1 MREIRPWVVIA
12 CALAACKGQSGS
24 SAKGSGEAETEKMEG
39 EIPVVLGDCAPA
51 GTAFVSGPEP
61 QAFKP
66 EDLQTPATKLYATM
80 ADGGD
85 VIAGF
90 SEQNIYGSLLGNE
103 AGEMNGGFGFG
114 RSGFG
119 PGGTGQGWGTIGTG
133 KYGTIGHGGGKDGY
147 GLPGVGYHGPNN
159 GPSVAIGQPTT
170 QVTGTA
176 TGDGLDKAIIR
187 RYIKRN
193 IQKIQYC
200 YEKQLL
206 ADPKLAGT
214 VTTKFVIAET
224 GKVTKSEADGVH
236 KETASC
242 VARVIEGIEFPKP
255 KGGPVSVTYPFTF
268 RQGNDT
274 ATAPSRPAP
283 TPDQVKARQQAIE
296 QARTAGII
304 VATSEGGIGTLI
316 DRVPTSKPYTP
327 GASSPLAELRIL
339 LVDCFRRQNKRYAA
353 VVFDLA
359 PGSIAVHGIE
369 HPAFDKCLADIASQV
384 KVKEPTRCS
393 ATFGSAD
400 GGSLP
405 AIDITADAITMFGKK
420 VTEPAAVMA
429 GDPEQ
434 WWRIESV
441 AKLAEAHV
449 KETIATKEPL
459 TMHGPIAVRPLPETP
474 MKIVTKLV
482 HTLISAGEDP
492 LLTAQRNGTWQLV
505 RNYPLPV
512 VPVPLGTGGSWDGD
526 GYRGLMAE
534 EEPVRLSVL
543 VRKDSVWVGLSRIG
557 EGKRIPFEKLKDE
570 LVAQKANKFF
580 ADREEIE
587 IAGADDVPYSQVVEA
602 IDIANGAGFR
612 AWSLTSPIGLSA
624 PAK

>member
-1 MREIRPWVVIA
+1 MREIRSWVVIA
-12 CALAACKGQSGS
+12 CVLAACKGQSGS
-24 SAKGSGEAETEKMEG
+24 SAKGSGEAEPEKMEG
-39 EIPVVLGDCAPA
+39 EIPVVLGDCAP
-51 GTAFVSGPEP
+51 TTTPFVSGPEP

-66 EDLQTPATKLYATM
+66 EDLQAPVTKLYATM
-80 ADGGD
+80 AVGGD
-85 VIAGF
+85 VIAGY
-90 SEQNIYGSLLGNE
+90 SEQNIYGSLFGNE

-119 PGGTGQGWGTIGTG
+119 PGGSGQGWGTIGTG
-133 KYGTIGHGGGKDGY
+133 KYGTIGHGAGT
-147 GLPGVGYHGPNN
+147 GVGYGIGGGGSHGMRGRQASVPT
-159 GPSVAIGQPTT
+159 VAIGQATT
-170 QVTGTA
+170 QTTG
-176 TGDGLDKAIIR
+176 GDGLDKAIIR

-206 ADPKLAGT
+206 ADPKLSGT
-214 VTTKFVIAET
+214 VTTKFVIT
-224 GKVTKSEADGVH
+224 PDGTVGKAEADGVH

-242 VARVIEGIEFPKP
+242 IARVIQAIEFPKP
-255 KGGPVSVTYPFTF
+255 KGGIVQVTYPFTF
-268 RQGNDT
+268 R
-274 ATAPSRPAP
+274 PADGSSSP
-283 TPDQVKARQQAIE
+283 
-296 QARTAGII
+296 
-304 VATSEGGIGTLI
+304 VATKPADGAREVGIVSLI
-316 DRVPTSKPYTP
+316 KRVETSKPYTP
-327 GASSPLAELRIL
+327 GAGSALAELRIL

-359 PGSIAVHGIE
+359 PGSIAIHGIE
-369 HPAFDKCLADIASQV
+369 HPAFDKCLAEIAPQV
-384 KVKEPTRCS
+384 KVKAPVRCS

-400 GGSLP
+400 GGALP

-434 WWRIESV
+434 WWKIESV
-441 AKLAEAHV
+441 AKFAEAHV
-449 KETIATKEPL
+449 NETLATKEPL
-459 TMHGPIAVRPLPETP
+459 RMHGPIAVRPLPTTP

-512 VPVPLGTGGSWDGD
+512 VPVPLGTGGSWDSD
-526 GYRGLMAE
+526 GSSSFVPDNE
-534 EEPVRLSVL
+534 EHVRLSVL
-543 VRKDSVWVGLSRIG
+543 VEKDTVWVGLSRIG

-570 LVAQKANKFF
+570 LVAQKANKYF

-587 IAGADDVPYSQVVEA
+587 IAGADDVPYSKVVDA